1 MNDEETAISHKYIE
15 KGPHGETILKVWRS
29 LKVSHYWNQII
40 QVCRTHEAIG
50 KVVHLIFS
58 TSSAIK
64 SSLERQNELKL
75 IRNFNKIYLGF
86 KDDLQNIVKR
96 RKLERSNQ
104 HLGLESDDF
113 NASKTDEKLDQ
124 NVSKLMS
131 FGGAENLF
139 LENIL
144 GGI

>member
-1 MNDEETAISHKYIE
+1 
-15 KGPHGETILKVWRS
+15 
-29 LKVSHYWNQII
+29 
-40 QVCRTHEAIG
+40 
-50 KVVHLIFS
+50 
-58 TSSAIK
+58 
-64 SSLERQNELKL
+64 L